1 MDFKDFVLQHGSK
14 DLDFWHKARLQL
26 IGSLLD
32 RVEEKERILDVGCGT
47 GTELPLLLSH
57 GDVTAID
64 TERRALAQVEKL
76 GCKTLLSDITTAP
89 LPAGHFDVVGCFDV
103 LEHIQDDRAAMR
115 NIYSGLKP
123 GGYFLLTVPAFQ
135 WLFSDHD
142 RALEHCRRYGKSEIT
157 EKLTQAGFSIT
168 YLRYWNSL
176 LFPLIA
182 LVRLFKKLAKG
193 YASEGPISEMQPV
206 SPAIDKLLYCI
217 LGLEARGLAGSLCS
231 LLPFGVSL
239 AVIAYKSKF

>member
-1 MDFKDFVLQHGSK
+1 MDYKDFVLQHRSK

-26 IGSLLD
+26 IGSLLE
-32 RVEEKERILDVGCGT
+32 RVGEKEHILDVGCGT

-76 GCKTLLSDITTAP
+76 GCKTLLSDIATAP
-89 LPAGHFDVVGCFDV
+89 LPPGHFDVVGCFDV

-115 NIYSGLKP
+115 NIYRGLKP
-123 GGYFLLTVPAFQ
+123 GGHFLLTVPAYQ
-135 WLFSDHD
+135 WLFSEHD
-142 RALEHCRRYGKSEIT
+142 LALEHCRRYGKSELT
-157 EKLTQAGFSIT
+157 EKLAQAGFSIT

-176 LFPLIA
+176 LFPSVA
-182 LVRLFKKLAKG
+182 LVRLFKKVAKG
-193 YASEGPISEMQPV
+193 GTSKAPLSEMQPV
-206 SPAIDKLLYCI
+206 SPAFDKLLYRI
-217 LGLEARGLAGSLCS
+217 LALEVCGLAGSLCS

-239 AVIAYKSKF
+239 AVIAHKSKF